1 MIIRF
6 TKIFFAFIFI
16 LTVSSCERKNCT
28 NVVCP
33 AGQSCANG
41 QCVCD
46 NGYEGSDCQTL
57 SYLKYTQLNSF
68 TSEQCNTVP
77 PFSTSNVYITWD
89 GTYAYQ
95 IRIHNLMGS
104 NCFDVL
110 ANIYTDSNNEGNQI
124 QIPEQSCGGSS
135 VSGQGTY
142 DKVNRRLTLELY
154 YNAGGTPYT
163 CTTYIQ

>member
-1 MIIRF
+1 MITRLA
-6 TKIFFAFIFI
+6 KVFFAFIFI
-16 LTVSSCERKNCT
+16 VTVSSCERKSCT

-33 AGQSCANG
+33 VGQACVNG
-41 QCVCD
+41 QCVCE
-46 NGYEGSDCQTL
+46 NGYEGTDCQTL

-68 TSEQCNTVP
+68 TSEQCNDIP
-77 PFSTSNVYITWD
+77 PFGPTTSVYITWD

-95 IRIHNLMGS
+95 IRIHNLMGGA
-104 NCFDVL
+104 CPGIL
-110 ANIYTDSNNEGNQI
+110 ANIYTDNNNEGNQI
-124 QIPEQSCGGSS
+124 QIPEQSCGASS

-154 YNAGGTPYT
+154 YNTGTPYT